1 MGIENNQ
8 SNVAG
13 YYFPISIFN
22 NKYVG
27 SSNKNTLTEIEQSIE
42 MAWPNYGQML
52 HKNVSRK
59 SSEKARNQSFT
70 NKSVDR
76 SYLSNTGYDLKI
88 ETSTIIDPRKGS
100 PLQSKNLKLKSGT
113 IVSKEET
120 IPSNRH
126 Y

>member
-1 MGIENNQ
+1 MGVENNQ
-8 SNVAG
+8 RGAAG
-13 YYFPISIFN
+13 YCYLRIL
-22 NKYVG
+22 KYKYTE
-27 SSNKNTLTEIEQSIE
+27 SRNKNTLTEIEQSIE
-42 MAWPNYGQML
+42 LAWPNYGQML

-76 SYLSNTGYDLKI
+76 SHLSNTGYDLKI